1 MEYMGMFVFVAL
13 GIVLGIGI
21 GYVLF
26 SKKGD
31 VNIYET
37 KVFKDLDQK
46 LRKKIE
52 ELQDTITS
60 LNQENSVLETQVD
73 HQKKAEQH
81 LKEELSKHNI
91 AFSSKEQEFTDLKV
105 AHATLENEVAALK
118 EKQQKESETLAALN
132 EKIEKLQEEKHLL
145 TNQLSVKENDL
156 ENSASQFKRVQE
168 ALDNAEEIKKELEEN
183 QLKNLSENAA
193 LKVENTSLLEKLE
206 SQKVA
211 MKNLQETF
219 EKEFK
224 ISSQKILEANN
235 ERFIKDHE
243 KSLGDVIKPLE
254 KDLKGFKEKVEEL
267 YANESKERF
276 NLGKE
281 LQKLNELNQ
290 NLKDEAHNLTQALKT
305 ESKTQGGWGE
315 MILESVLEKSGLR
328 KDEEYFMEHQLFD
341 DHGKALRSDA
351 ENKKMRPDAVIK
363 YPGDRH
369 VIIDSKVSLNSFLR
383 YVDGDTDAIRKIA
396 IEGHVKAIKNHI
408 DALSSKGYDDYDKAL
423 DFVMLFIPS
432 EPAYIAAVQQD
443 PNLWNYAYEKRILL
457 LNPTNLITS
466 LKLIVD
472 LWKREYQNKN
482 VQAII
487 DRGSKM
493 YDKFAGFVNDLDAV
507 GDYMDKAQNKHKEA
521 FKKLKT
527 GNDNLVL
534 QMDKLK
540 NLGIK
545 NKKELSQGIVDES
558 KSYLH

>member
-1 MEYMGMFVFVAL
+1 MGMFVFVAL

>member
-118 EKQQKESETLAALN
+118 EKQQKESETLTSAN
-132 EKIEKLQEEKHLL
+132 DKIEKLQEEKHLL

-168 ALDNAEEIKKELEEN
+168 VLDSTQELKKELEEN

-206 SQKVA
+206 SQNVV
-211 MKNLQETF
+211 MKNLQDTF

-243 KSLGDVIKPLE
+243 KS
-254 KDLKGFKEKVEEL
+254 
-267 YANESKERF
+267 
-276 NLGKE
+276 
-281 LQKLNELNQ
+281 
-290 NLKDEAHNLTQALKT
+290 
-305 ESKTQGGWGE
+305 
-315 MILESVLEKSGLR
+315 
-328 KDEEYFMEHQLFD
+328 
-341 DHGKALRSDA
+341 
-351 ENKKMRPDAVIK
+351 
-363 YPGDRH
+363 
-369 VIIDSKVSLNSFLR
+369 
-383 YVDGDTDAIRKIA
+383 
-396 IEGHVKAIKNHI
+396 
-408 DALSSKGYDDYDKAL
+408 
-423 DFVMLFIPS
+423 
-432 EPAYIAAVQQD
+432 
-443 PNLWNYAYEKRILL
+443 
-457 LNPTNLITS
+457 
-466 LKLIVD
+466 
-472 LWKREYQNKN
+472 
-482 VQAII
+482 
-487 DRGSKM
+487 
-493 YDKFAGFVNDLDAV
+493 
-507 GDYMDKAQNKHKEA
+507 
-521 FKKLKT
+521 
-527 GNDNLVL
+527 
-534 QMDKLK
+534 
-540 NLGIK
+540 
-545 NKKELSQGIVDES
+545 
-558 KSYLH
+558 

>member
-1 MEYMGMFVFVAL
+1 MEYIGMFVFVAL
-13 GIVLGIGI
+13 GIVLGIVM
-21 GYVLF
+21 GYFLF

-31 VNIYET
+31 INIYET
-37 KVFKDLDQK
+37 KVFKDLDLK
-46 LRKKIE
+46 LRTQIQ
-52 ELQDTITS
+52 ELQDAITVV
-60 LNQENSVLETQVD
+60 NQENSVLETQVA
-73 HQKKAEQH
+73 HQKKAVQDF
-81 LKEELSKHNI
+81 KEELSKQSA
-91 AFSSKEQEFTDLKV
+91 AFSSKERELTDLKV
-105 AHATLENEVAALK
+105 AHATLENEVTALR
-118 EKQQKESETLAALN
+118 EQLQKVSESLTSAN
-132 EKIEKLQEEKHLL
+132 DKIETLQEEKHLL

-156 ENSASQFKRVQE
+156 GNSELQYKRVQE
-168 ALDNAEEIKKELEEN
+168 TLDSTLEQKKELEEN

-193 LKVENTSLLEKLE
+193 LKVANTSLQEKLE
-206 SQKVA
+206 SQKEVLE
-211 MKNLQETF
+211 KLQITF

-224 ISSQKILEANN
+224 ISSQKILEDNN

-281 LQKLNELNQ
+281 LKKLNELNQ

-341 DHGKALRSDA
+341 DHGNALRSDS

-369 VIIDSKVSLNSFLR
+369 VVIDSKVSLNSFLR
-383 YVDGDTDAIRKIA
+383 YVDGDTDATRKIA

-507 GDYMDKAQNKHKEA
+507 GDYMDKAQNKHQEA

-540 NLGIK
+540 QLGLK
-545 NKKELSQGIVDES
+545 NKKELSQGIVDDA
-558 KSYLH
+558 KSYLN